1 MIVPKL
7 RENFKWSYDIPEGID
22 KTLSEYA
29 DLFDEF
35 ENRNH
40 DFFKDLDKSIILM
53 NFNLKLS

>member
-7 RENFKWSYDIPEGID
+7 REKFKWPCDIPEGID

-35 ENRNH
+35 ENINH